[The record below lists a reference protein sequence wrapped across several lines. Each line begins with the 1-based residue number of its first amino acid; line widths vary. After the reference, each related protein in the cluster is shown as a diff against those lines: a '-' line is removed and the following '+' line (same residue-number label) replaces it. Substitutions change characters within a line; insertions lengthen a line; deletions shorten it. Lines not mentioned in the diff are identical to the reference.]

1 MRRKRANILTVVI
14 LAAVLAVFVAV
25 FIKLNPGLLY
35 KSNSGVPGTVNDST
49 DDYVEESVDS
59 VVDSPTYDI
68 IEDEDSEYE
77 AEAISETYDSQDE
90 TSSESERLTGV
101 LNILFLGTDERSD
114 DYSENARS
122 DSMMV
127 LSLDFDNCTAKL
139 VSFERGMGVPI
150 LSELYEGE
158 YDWLTHC
165 FRYGGASLVLKE
177 LQECF
182 SLDVNYYFRANFDS
196 FAEIIELVGGV
207 DIDLTEAEAEYINAA
222 LNLEGEDA
230 LQEGMNH
237 LNGEEALSYS
247 RCRQIDSDWHRI
259 ERQRNV
265 IQACTDN
272 ISALDSDER
281 FEVCLKIFSLLLTNM
296 DSELLLQMETQ
307 LSDFVGVQM
316 DQMTI
321 PAEGTYTSM
330 IGMGGRSMFA
340 PDFEENSRILHE
352 FLYGDEE

>member
-1 MRRKRANILTVVI
+1 MRRRKANILTVAI
-14 LAAVLAVFVAV
+14 LAVVLVGFVAV
-25 FIKLNPGLLY
+25 FVKLNPGLLY
-35 KSNSGVPGTVNDST
+35 KSSSEKGSSEVTDSIDSNYVEDSVETVSDST
-49 DDYVEESVDS
+49 VDE
-59 VVDSPTYDI
+59 TA
-68 IEDEDSEYE
+68 EDEDSQYE
-77 AEAISETYDSQDE
+77 EVASDADSSQDE
-90 TSSESERLTGV
+90 ESTESLTGV
-101 LNILFLGTDERSD
+101 LNILLIGTDERSD
-114 DYSENARS
+114 DYSDNARS

-196 FAEIIELVGGV
+196 FIEIIELIGGV

-222 LNLEGEDA
+222 LNLEGDDT

-247 RCRQIDSDWHRI
+247 RCRYIDSDWHRI

-281 FEVCLKIFSLLLTNM
+281 FEICLKIFSLLRTNM

-340 PDFEENSRILHE
+340 PDFEENSRILQE
-352 FLYGDEE
+352 FLYGE